1 VTLFVISGISAAG
14 KSTVARL
21 LAARFPRGACV
32 PGDTIRAMIVSGRHD
47 MTPGASA
54 EALAQ
59 LRLRYAGAL
68 AVAATFLDAGY
79 DVVVEDVIVGPVL
92 RDFLK
97 LVRVPEFHLVF
108 LDPDA
113 TAIAEREAGR
123 SQEAYGR
130 GRFSVEGLR
139 RVLHETD
146 RIGLWVDTTQL
157 TAEQTVDRILADP
170 DASLVRTDGGAGASA

>member
-1 VTLFVISGISAAG
+1 MTLFVVSGVSAAG

-21 LAARFPRGACV
+21 LAARFPRGVCV
-32 PGDTIRAMIVSGRHD
+32 PGDAIRAMIVSGRLE

-68 AVAATFLDAGY
+68 SVAATFLDAGY

-92 RDFLK
+92 RDFLAMAP
-97 LVRVPEFHLVF
+97 VPELHLIV

-113 TAIAEREAGR
+113 SAITAREAGR
-123 SQEAYGR
+123 HQDAYGR
-130 GRFSVEGLR
+130 GRFSVDGLQ
-139 RVLHETD
+139 RVLREETD
-146 RIGLWVDTTQL
+146 RVGLWLDSTHL
-157 TAEQTVDRILADP
+157 TAEETVDRILAEAE
-170 DASLVRTDGGAGASA
+170 ASVVRARRWA